1 MNQSNERKVDDQY
14 YEMEQAVK
22 DNDKTITLVRP
33 HGYQDKKSNW
43 QTNKEDDSDR
53 FFEDRNLGKILVDQ
67 GKIESTDIERILDCQ
82 EEKSLFFGDA
92 ARHLKLVS
100 EDDIKFALALQ
111 FGYPTAHPAKGI
123 FSDEL
128 VAAYDPFGKQAEI
141 FRTIRTQLSM
151 SLNDETKVLTVV
163 SPSEHEGR
171 SYVAANLAVTFSQ
184 MSKQTLLIDAN
195 LRKPRQNKIFGST
208 TRVGLSSMLSG
219 RIRQGELDL
228 LPEPVPFFTHL
239 SVLGAGAVPPNPV
252 ELFSNSRFQSI
263 LDEVKKFFDVII
275 IDSPAGLYR
284 ADVQMLCSCAQSALV
299 VARQDHTKLSDLKD
313 LSQLLTSMKVNVVGS
328 IMNRF

>member
-1 MNQSNERKVDDQY
+1 MSRSNERKVYDQY
-14 YEMEQAVK
+14 DEMEQAVK
-22 DNDKTITLVRP
+22 DNDKTITP
-33 HGYQDKKSNW
+33 AHPYGPQDKNSNR
-43 QTNKEDDSDR
+43 QRDKDDDSDR
-53 FFEDRNLGKILVDQ
+53 FLEDRNLGKILVDQ
-67 GKIESTDIERILDCQ
+67 GKIESADIERILDYQ
-82 EEKSLFFGDA
+82 ESKSLFFGDA

-111 FGYPTAHPAKGI
+111 FGYPIAYPAQGI

-151 SLNDETKVLTVV
+151 SLNDEQKILAVV

-184 MSKQTLLIDAN
+184 MSKQTLLIDGN

-208 TRVGLSSMLSG
+208 ARIGLSSMLSG
-219 RIRQGELDL
+219 RIRQKELDL

-239 SVLGAGAVPPNPV
+239 SVLGAGAIPPNPV
-252 ELFSNSRFQSI
+252 ELFSSSRFQSI
-263 LDEVKKFFDVII
+263 LDEVKKFFDIII
-275 IDSPAGLYR
+275 IDSPAGSYR
-284 ADVQMLCSCAQSALV
+284 ADVQMLCSCAKNALV
-299 VARQDHTKLSDLKD
+299 VARQDHTKFNDLKD
-313 LSQLLTSMKVNVVGS
+313 LSQLLASMKVNVAGS
-328 IMNRF
+328 IMNKF